1 MDESMIWLIVAAVV
15 FVGSHVLLAGT
26 PLRGK
31 LAIALTESGYLGL
44 FSVIAAV
51 AIVWLVWAYAQ
62 ASYEELWVSGPWL
75 KTLTWIVMIP
85 AVLFFVLGFATPNP
99 TAVQAERLFADADV
113 VRGVLRITRHPVMWG
128 LGLWGIAHIMANG
141 DLASVIFFGSLVL
154 LALGGA
160 ANQQSRKRLLLGQSW
175 DRFAAATSYWPFG
188 AIVAGRNKLVW
199 SEIGLWR
206 LLLAIVAYIALVAF
220 HPLVIGIS
228 PMPQ

>member
-1 MDESMIWLIVAAVV
+1 MIWLIVAAVV
-15 FVGSHVLLAGT
+15 FVGSHLLLAGT

-44 FSVIAAV
+44 FSVTAAV
-51 AIVWLVWAYAQ
+51 AIVWLAWAYAVAPYQ
-62 ASYEELWVSGPWL
+62 ELWASGPWL

-85 AVLFFVLGFATPNP
+85 AVFFFVLGFATPNP
-99 TAVQAERLFADADV
+99 TAVQAERLFAEADV
-113 VRGVLRITRHPVMWG
+113 VQGVLRITRHPVMWG
-128 LGLWGIAHIMANG
+128 LGLWGIAHIIANG

-160 ANQQSRKRLLLGQSW
+160 ANQQSRKRLLLGASW

-220 HPLVIGIS
+220 HQLVIGVS